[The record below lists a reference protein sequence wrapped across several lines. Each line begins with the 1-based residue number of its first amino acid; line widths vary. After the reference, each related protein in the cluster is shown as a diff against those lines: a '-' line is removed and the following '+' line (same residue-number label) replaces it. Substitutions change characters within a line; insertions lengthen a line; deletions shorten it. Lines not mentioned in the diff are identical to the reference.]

1 MGFWDPLHHEGVH
14 HTENRWLRLLSEAP
28 SPDEIDALR
37 LALLAEGRP
46 ADEVED
52 SAAHAREILRRM
64 TRQQRESAELSAL
77 NDLARRLGALTAS
90 SGVLREVAAH
100 ARRLLSVDLAYI
112 MVLHDDRR
120 LRIETVDGSMGSTL
134 RGIELEPGAG
144 LGGLVL
150 RSGAPQSTVRYRED
164 PAITRTPAVDSAAA
178 AEQLGGILGV
188 PMIVDDEPVG
198 VLLAADRSPR
208 RFTDREVELL
218 AALAAHAAVALRN
231 AALIAD
237 LREANLTL
245 RRSDSLRRAEAQLRD
260 RLTDVVVG
268 GGGYRE
274 VARAITGATGL
285 TVSVLDS
292 HGDLVAGPECVR
304 PQPWTGDEPQSPRR
318 FAHDG
323 GHGVAL
329 PVVVRG
335 GHTGSLV
342 ATGERAFHDED
353 VRLLS
358 IGAVTVALVA
368 ALERSVLETQLRTRG
383 EVLTSLLSAE
393 ADEAG
398 VRRRALGAGMD
409 VDSVAA
415 VAVVDVRDTD
425 NSADQ
430 VARIAQ
436 ETSGWSAQLGD
447 QITFLVP
454 GLDLAAL
461 RALVEQRGLSGPVGL
476 AACGRGV
483 AEIRRAHR
491 EARQTATMLRALGR
505 PGVVAEPAELGAY
518 RSLFTQA
525 GAADAQVF
533 VRTTVGPLLDHD
545 RERGR
550 GGDLAATVA
559 VYLANAQH
567 HARTCSDL
575 HIHANTLYQRLNRAD
590 DLLGEGWR
598 SADRALDIQLALRL
612 HALAR
617 RLA

>member
-1 MGFWDPLHHEGVH
+1 MHT
-14 HTENRWLRLLSEAP
+14 TENRWLRLLSEAP

-37 LALLAEGRP
+37 LALLGEGR
-46 ADEVED
+46 AVEEVED
-52 SAAHAREILRRM
+52 CAAHAREILRRM

-112 MVLHDDRR
+112 MVLHDDQR

-134 RGIELEPGAG
+134 RGIELESGAG

-164 PAITRTPAVDSAAA
+164 PAIARTPAVDSAAA

-245 RRSDSLRRAEAQLRD
+245 RRGDSLARAEAQLRD

-285 TVSVLDS
+285 TVSVLDA
-292 HGDLVAGPECVR
+292 HGDLVAGPECVH
-304 PQPWTGDEPQSPRR
+304 PLPWTSETSEEPQAPRR
-318 FAHDG
+318 FRHDDR
-323 GHGVAL
+323 HGVAL

-342 ATGERAFHDED
+342 ATGEHAFPDEH

-415 VAVVDVRDTD
+415 LAVVDARDTD
-425 NSADQ
+425 HTGDQ
-430 VARIAQ
+430 IARLAQ

-454 GLDLAAL
+454 GIGLAEL
-461 RALVEQRGLSGPVGL
+461 RALVEARGLAGPVGL

-525 GAADAQVF
+525 GTDEAQVF

-545 RERGR
+545 RARGR
-550 GGDLAATVA
+550 GGDLAATVSA
-559 VYLANAQH
+559 YLANAQH

-590 DLLGEGWR
+590 ELLGAGWR
-598 SADRALDIQLALRL
+598 GADRALDIQLALRL
-612 HALAR
+612 HELAS

>member
-1 MGFWDPLHHEGVH
+1 MHT
-14 HTENRWLRLLSEAP
+14 TENRWLRLLSEAP

-37 LALLAEGRP
+37 LALLGEGR
-46 ADEVED
+46 AVED
-52 SAAHAREILRRM
+52 VEDCAAHAREILRRM

-112 MVLHDDRR
+112 MVLHDDQR

-134 RGIELEPGAG
+134 RGIELESGAG

-164 PAITRTPAVDSAAA
+164 PAIARTPAVDSAAA

-245 RRSDSLRRAEAQLRD
+245 RRGDSLARAEAQLRD

-274 VARAITGATGL
+274 VAQAITGATGL
-285 TVSVLDS
+285 TVSVLDA
-292 HGDLVAGPECVR
+292 HGDLVAGPECVH
-304 PQPWTGDEPQSPRR
+304 PLPWTSETSGEPQAPRR
-318 FAHDG
+318 FRHDDR
-323 GHGVAL
+323 HGVAL

-342 ATGERAFHDED
+342 AIGEHAFPDEH

-415 VAVVDVRDTD
+415 LAVVDARDTD
-425 NSADQ
+425 HTADQ
-430 VARIAQ
+430 IARLAQ

-454 GLDLAAL
+454 GIGLAEL
-461 RALVEQRGLSGPVGL
+461 RALVEARGLAGPVGL

-525 GAADAQVF
+525 GTDEAQVF

-545 RERGR
+545 RARGR
-550 GGDLAATVA
+550 GGDLAATVSA
-559 VYLANAQH
+559 YLANAQH

-590 DLLGEGWR
+590 ELLGAGWR
-598 SADRALDIQLALRL
+598 GADRALDIQLALRL
-612 HALAR
+612 HELAS

>member
-1 MGFWDPLHHEGVH
+1 MGVH
-14 HTENRWLRLLSEAP
+14 MTENRWLRLLSEAP
-28 SPDEIDALR
+28 SPDEIDSLRRALI
-37 LALLAEGRP
+37 AEGRT
-46 ADEVED
+46 AEDVED

-64 TRQQRESAELSAL
+64 TRQQRESAELAAL

-112 MVLHDDRR
+112 MVLHDDQR

-150 RSGAPQSTVRYRED
+150 LSGAPRSTTCYRED
-164 PAITRTPAVDSAAA
+164 PELARTPAVERAAA

-208 RFTDREVELL
+208 RFTGREVELL

-245 RRSDSLRRAEAQLRD
+245 RHSDSLRRTEADLRD

-274 VARAITGATGL
+274 VAQIITDAAGL
-285 TVSVLDS
+285 TVSVLDA
-292 HGDLVAGPECVR
+292 HGALLAGPECPR
-304 PQPWTGDEPQSPRR
+304 PAPGTGDEPQSPRPFR
-318 FAHDG
+318 HHRR
-323 GHGVAL
+323 HGVAL

-335 GHTGSLV
+335 GHAGSLI
-342 ATGERAFHDED
+342 ATGEQEFHEED

-358 IGAVTVALVA
+358 IGTLTVALVA

-383 EVLTSLLSAE
+383 EVLASLLSAE
-393 ADEAG
+393 ADEGG
-398 VRRRALGAGMD
+398 VRRRALSAGMD

-415 VAVVDVRDTD
+415 VAVVEARDTD
-425 NSADQ
+425 HTADQ
-430 VARIAQ
+430 IARLAR

-447 QITFLVP
+447 HITFLVP
-454 GLDLAAL
+454 GLDAAAL
-461 RALVEQRGLSGPVGL
+461 RALVEARGLRGPVGV

-483 AEIRRAHR
+483 AEIRRAHQ

-505 PGVVAEPAELGAY
+505 HEAVAEPAELGAY
-518 RSLFTQA
+518 RSLFTRA
-525 GAADAQVF
+525 GADEARVF
-533 VRTTVGPLLDHD
+533 VRATVGPLLDHD

-550 GGDLAATVA
+550 GGDLAATVS

-590 DLLGEGWR
+590 GLLGEGWR
-598 SADRALDIQLALRL
+598 GADRALDIQLALRL
-612 HALAR
+612 HELAR